1 MGISKRE
8 AVYQGPVG
16 ISVAVIICLL
26 LSVWLLGHEGPN
38 LILKSQL
45 FSLALK
51 ESFIPVI
58 AQLLLKFIFPQAPE
72 SGLCP
77 VTSQATTSFAPSA
90 TYVGVPRALP
100 YSLEFICHFPISSQL
115 CRCLSRFGLQAPAA
129 FWPLSLRFCLLAW
142 HISLDVPAGWGY
154 SLCLKPYSPVSSAYV
169 TPSSRWPRLQVSRF
183 QFILTSQPL
192 PFISH
197 NLPVLPLLF

>member
-8 AVYQGPVG
+8 AVYQGPIGV
-16 ISVAVIICLL
+16 SVAVIIYLL
-26 LSVWLLGHEGPN
+26 LSVWLLGHEEPN

-45 FSLALK
+45 SSLALE

-58 AQLLLKFIFPQAPE
+58 AQLLLKFIFPQSPQAPE

-90 TYVGVPRALP
+90 TDVGVPRALL

-115 CRCLSRFGLQAPAA
+115 CRCLSKFGLQAPAA
-129 FWPLSLRFCLLAW
+129 F
-142 HISLDVPAGWGY
+142 
-154 SLCLKPYSPVSSAYV
+154 
-169 TPSSRWPRLQVSRF
+169 
-183 QFILTSQPL
+183 
-192 PFISH
+192 
-197 NLPVLPLLF
+197 